1 MSTKKI
7 VSYGIRSLVIIVVF
21 VVVVISISGCG
32 GFEVGG
38 YVKGHTNA
46 PTVMKKADGSAWLQ
60 DCDSD
65 GRTAET
71 NYWESKS
78 SGFSVFNTA
87 GVRKGVN

>member
-7 VSYGIRSLVIIVVF
+7 ISYGIRSLVIIVVF
-21 VVVVISISGCG
+21 VVAVFSLCGCG
-32 GFEVGG
+32 GAEFGV
-38 YVKGHTNA
+38 YAKVHTNA
-46 PTVMKKADGSAWLQ
+46 PTIGKKANGAVLLE

-87 GVRKGVN
+87 GVGKGAN